1 MEALKR
7 FARDLLTYG
16 SGGQA
21 RFEFRPYRCPACGA
35 LQFAVTIITH
45 SGSKPGNFRGE
56 IMGRCLACGEMA
68 RLFSFTGPNRHPLLQ
83 RQLAC
88 RACGRT
94 QFSLAECE
102 RFEGDFF
109 DEGVVVGRC
118 AGCDVLQEVVA
129 YD

>member
-1 MEALKR
+1 MEALER

-16 SGGQA
+16 NDGQA
-21 RFEFRPYRCPACGA
+21 RFQFRPYRCPACGA
-35 LQFAVTIITH
+35 RPFGVTIITH

-56 IMGRCLACGEMA
+56 IMGRCLACGETA
-68 RLFSFTGPNRHPLLQ
+68 RLFSFTGPSRRPLRQRH
-83 RQLAC
+83 LAC

-94 QFSLAECE
+94 QFSLAESE

-109 DEGVVVGRC
+109 DEGVVVSRC
-118 AGCDVLQEVVA
+118 AACDALQEVVA